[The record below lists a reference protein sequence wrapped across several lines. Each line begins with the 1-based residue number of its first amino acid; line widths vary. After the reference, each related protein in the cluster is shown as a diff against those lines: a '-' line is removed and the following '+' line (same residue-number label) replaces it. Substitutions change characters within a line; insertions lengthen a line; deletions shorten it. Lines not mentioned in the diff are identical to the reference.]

1 MAFMKKESKE
11 IIIEN
16 KSLLKSYLRSKW
28 LIPFACVTFFIFILS
43 LRLLSD
49 PDLGFHLNTGRWII
63 NNMSFPAKDTFTF
76 TANQNDYIDLHWLFQ
91 IVSYI
96 LFSIFSYN
104 GLSVFVALL
113 SVLLLFFLLKRNS
126 LLNIPLYISS
136 ILFFAGFIMIE
147 PRIVLRP
154 EMFTFIFITSLLFI
168 LDNYYYKKSKKLFL
182 LPVVMLLWC
191 NMHSLFILGFAI
203 IGIYFISIYFK
214 EKKLDKYFSI
224 WMISAF
230 LVCLINPYFIKG
242 YTFPLELFSRFDS
255 ENIYHQHIREFMS
268 FAHLD
273 HFAAN
278 DILFII
284 FSIVAFLSALITI
297 RKRKIHEILLL
308 IIFLYLALIS
318 IRNIPLFVLVAIP
331 VVGSSLNEIR
341 DKITIK
347 NIHWIKQLTFYLLI
361 IIPLIFVF
369 RIFTNSYYNSNNS
382 YYKTGVG
389 IDVYQQPEGAS
400 KFISNKNFKGN
411 IINSIGFGGWL
422 EWQTQQRVFIDGRLE
437 VMKEGLY
444 NKVVESWNNG
454 ISGMIDE
461 YKPDMIVYNYL
472 KYYTWTTQLTELH
485 DWKLIYLDGVA
496 AVFARKDISQN
507 IPEVDLATLSEKYN
521 ISANTN
527 DDEVS
532 KILDSEVPSKY
543 KNWLSGFYKNVDFKN
558 KNLLNIAS
566 FCLQLKQ
573 YKTAEKLFVE
583 VLRNTKG
590 NEKYVYY
597 ALAEIYKS
605 SGENEKANICFQKIL
620 KFDPENKIALAS
632 ILPESI
638 PAESKQV
645 NVGDDNI
652 KQAKMYFNSGNN
664 NFQNDNVD
672 AALKDYNKAIEL
684 NPDYYKAYNNRA
696 ILKSSKLKNDN
707 EALKDF
713 SKSIEINPNFADAY
727 VGRGTSKYNLK
738 DFEGACKDW
747 NKAAS
752 MGSVQAQ
759 NQIEKYCK

>member
-1 MAFMKKESKE
+1 MKNENKKETISD
-11 IIIEN
+11 N
-16 KSLLKSYLRSKW
+16 KYFLKVYFKSKW
-28 LIPFACVTFFIFILS
+28 FIPFACITFFIFILS

-91 IVSYI
+91 VVSYV
-96 LFSIFSYN
+96 LFSIFNYN

-113 SVLLLFFLLKRNS
+113 SVLLLFFLLKRNNM
-126 LLNIPLYISS
+126 LNIPLYISI

-154 EMFTFIFITSLLFI
+154 EMFTFVFITILLFI
-168 LDNYYYKKSKKLFL
+168 LDKYYYKKIKKLFL

-191 NMHSLFILGFAI
+191 NTHSLFILGFAI

-214 EKKLDKYFSI
+214 EKKLDKYFLI

-255 ENIYHQHIREFMS
+255 ENIYHQHIREFTS

-273 HFAAN
+273 HFAAK

-284 FSIVAFLSALITI
+284 FSIIAFIAALITI
-297 RKRKIHEILLL
+297 KKRKIHEILLL
-308 IIFLYLALIS
+308 IIFIYLALIS

-331 VVGSSLNEIR
+331 VVGSSLKEIR
-341 DKITIK
+341 DRINIK
-347 NIHWIKQLTFYLLI
+347 NINWIKQLTFYLLI
-361 IIPLIFVF
+361 IIPLVFVF

-382 YYKTGVG
+382 YYKTGIG

-400 KFISNKNFKGN
+400 KFITSNNLKGN
-411 IINSIGFGGWL
+411 IINSIGFGGWI

-444 NKVVESWNNG
+444 NKVVESWDNG
-454 ISGMIDE
+454 LSGMIDE
-461 YKPDMIVYNYL
+461 YKPDLIVYNYL
-472 KYYTWTTQLTELH
+472 KYYIWTTQLTELH

-496 AVFARKDISQN
+496 VVFARKDISQN
-507 IPEVDLATLSEKYN
+507 IPEVDLSELPDKYN
-521 ISANTN
+521 IAANS
-527 DDEVS
+527 DDEEVS
-532 KILDSEVPSKY
+532 KILDSEFQSKY
-543 KNWLSGFYKNVDFKN
+543 KNWMSGFYENVDFKN

-573 YKTAEKLFVE
+573 YKTAEKFFVE
-583 VLRNTKG
+583 VLRKTEG

-605 SGENEKANICFQKIL
+605 SGDNEKANICFHKIL
-620 KFDPENKIALAS
+620 KFDPKNKVALAS
-632 ILPESI
+632 LLPENI
-638 PAESKQV
+638 PTESKPT
-645 NVGDDNI
+645 NGDGDNI
-652 KQAKMYFNSGNN
+652 KKAKTFFNSGNN
-664 NFQNDNVD
+664 NFQNGNVD
-672 AALKDYNKAIEL
+672 EALKDYNKAIEL
-684 NPDYYKAYNNRA
+684 NPDYFKAYNNRA
-696 ILKSSKLKNDN
+696 ILKSSKLQNDN

-713 SKSIEINPNFADAY
+713 NKAIEINPNYADAY
-727 VGRGTSKYNLK
+727 VGRGTSKYNIK
-738 DFEGACKDW
+738 DFKGACKDW

-752 MGSVQAQ
+752 MGNVQAQ

>member
-1 MAFMKKESKE
+1 
-11 IIIEN
+11 
-16 KSLLKSYLRSKW
+16 
-28 LIPFACVTFFIFILS
+28 
-43 LRLLSD
+43 
-49 PDLGFHLNTGRWII
+49 
-63 NNMSFPAKDTFTF
+63 
-76 TANQNDYIDLHWLFQ
+76 
-91 IVSYI
+91 
-96 LFSIFSYN
+96 
-104 GLSVFVALL
+104 
-113 SVLLLFFLLKRNS
+113 
-126 LLNIPLYISS
+126 
-136 ILFFAGFIMIE
+136 
-147 PRIVLRP
+147 
-154 EMFTFIFITSLLFI
+154 
-168 LDNYYYKKSKKLFL
+168 
-182 LPVVMLLWC
+182 
-191 NMHSLFILGFAI
+191 
-203 IGIYFISIYFK
+203 
-214 EKKLDKYFSI
+214 
-224 WMISAF
+224 
-230 LVCLINPYFIKG
+230 
-242 YTFPLELFSRFDS
+242 
-255 ENIYHQHIREFMS
+255 
-268 FAHLD
+268 
-273 HFAAN
+273 
-278 DILFII
+278 
-284 FSIVAFLSALITI
+284 
-297 RKRKIHEILLL
+297 
-308 IIFLYLALIS
+308 
-318 IRNIPLFVLVAIP
+318 
-331 VVGSSLNEIR
+331 
-341 DKITIK
+341 
-347 NIHWIKQLTFYLLI
+347 
-361 IIPLIFVF
+361 
-369 RIFTNSYYNSNNS
+369 
-382 YYKTGVG
+382 
-389 IDVYQQPEGAS
+389 
-400 KFISNKNFKGN
+400 
-411 IINSIGFGGWL
+411 
-422 EWQTQQRVFIDGRLE
+422 
-437 VMKEGLY
+437 MKEGLY

>member
-297 RKRKIHEILLL
+297 RKRKIREILLL